1 MTTDERIIKYVEN
14 ELTAEERIAFEL
26 DLGNSL
32 ELKEEFEKFLRVKN
46 ETDEFNTLKMN
57 PLYLDSI
64 IPEFRNKL
72 ETPKSVSIKR
82 NLGYAFGVMLVFIIS
97 IAVLNNFLNV
107 ESGLNELEEFT
118 QSLNE
123 NQKIELLEEINIV
136 SNDYN
141 IVAENISDK
150 ELVDILVTDIEIN
163 SEVAEAYD
171 IGYNELIAGLSQKDI
186 EKVYSEILNRNF

>member
-1 MTTDERIIKYVEN
+1 MTTDERIIKYIEN
-14 ELTAEERIAFEL
+14 ELTSEERIAFEF

-32 ELKEEFEKFLRVKN
+32 ELKEEFEKYLRVKN
-46 ETDEFNTLKMN
+46 ETDELNTLKMN
-57 PLYLDSI
+57 PLYMDSI

-72 ETPKSVSIKR
+72 KTPKSVSIKR

-97 IAVLNNFLNV
+97 IAVLNNFLSD

-123 NQKIELLEEINIV
+123 NQKIELLEEINLV

-141 IVAENISDK
+141 IVSENISDK
-150 ELVDILVTDIEIN
+150 ELVDILVADIEIN

-171 IGYNELIAGLSQKDI
+171 ISYNELMAGLSRQDI
-186 EKVYSEILNRNF
+186 EKVSSEILNRNF